1 MATETFSHPEID
13 ETSAVRPLGADPPVL
28 QVRGLT
34 KFFGATRALHNVDL
48 TISRG
53 EIHALLGEN
62 GAGKSTLIKILAG
75 VHVPDRGELLLS
87 GEPIQPWF
95 RRGRLPISFIHQD
108 LGLIDT
114 MTVAENIALT
124 TSYALRRQLISWSS
138 VNRRAHAVLE
148 GLGAAIAPERR
159 ISSLSAAERSIVA
172 IARALAQNC
181 RLLILD
187 EPTATLPQADVERLF
202 GVLGRLRREGI
213 GIVYVTHRLDEV
225 FRLADRVSVL
235 RNGKCVASTRVMETS
250 PEELVLEIIGKPP
263 AEVFI
268 EPPPAHRAVA
278 LDVLDLGG
286 GGVGPISLRLAEGE
300 ILGLVG
306 RRGAGHDIV
315 GRMLFGM
322 VPRESGTVHRHGI
335 ALPPGSIDAAM
346 SAGLGFVSSRRNEE
360 SLAGPLTVRENL
372 FLNPHLRDGHSVNRF
387 SPRDEKRRAKE
398 VMARFSIRPP
408 DAGERI
414 VTTLSGG
421 NAQKVV
427 LARWFEMGSE
437 ILILEEP
444 TMGVDVGAKA
454 EIYGM
459 IQEDLRRGHSVLLVS
474 SDFEEVARIS
484 HRALV
489 LVDGRISA
497 EVSGE
502 NLSVEALTRLA
513 SVAGG

>member
-1 MATETFSHPEID
+1 MTTETRSRSKFEEASPA
-13 ETSAVRPLGADPPVL
+13 SPLQGAQPVL
-28 QVRGLT
+28 QIRGLT
-34 KFFGATRALHNVDL
+34 KFFGATRALYNVDL
-48 TISRG
+48 TIARG

-75 VHVPDRGELLLS
+75 VHVPDDGELLLS
-87 GEPIQPWF
+87 GMPIRPWS
-95 RRGRLPISFIHQD
+95 RRDRLPLSFIHQD
-108 LGLIDT
+108 LGLIEA
-114 MTVAENIALT
+114 MTAAENIALT
-124 TSYALRRQLISWSS
+124 TGYVLHRQLISWSS
-138 VNRRAHAVLE
+138 VNRRARAVLE

-172 IARALAQNC
+172 IARALAQDC
-181 RLLILD
+181 KVLVLD

-202 GVLGRLRREGI
+202 GVLDGLRRKGI

-225 FRLADRVSVL
+225 FRLADRVSIL
-235 RNGKCVASTRVMETS
+235 RNGECVASSRVAETS
-250 PEELVLEIIGKPP
+250 PEELVLKIIGKPP
-263 AEVFI
+263 AEVFV

-278 LDVLDLGG
+278 LDVRNLGG
-286 GGVGPISLRLAEGE
+286 GGVGPVSLSLAEGE

-306 RRGAGHDIV
+306 RRGAGHDTV
-315 GRMLFGM
+315 GRMLFGLL
-322 VPRESGTVHRHGI
+322 PRESGSIYRRGV
-335 ALPPGSIDAAM
+335 AVPPGSIDAAM

-360 SLAGPLTVRENL
+360 SLAGALTVRENL
-372 FLNPHLRDGHSVNRF
+372 FLNPRLRDGRTTDRF
-387 SPRDEKRRAKE
+387 SPKEEKRYANE
-398 VMARFSIRPP
+398 VMARFGIRPH
-408 DAGERI
+408 DAGERS

-459 IQEDLRRGHSVLLVS
+459 IQAGLRHGHSVLLVS

-489 LVDGRISA
+489 FVDGRISA
-497 EVSGE
+497 EASGM
-502 NLSVEALTRLA
+502 NLSIEALTRLA